1 MPEMARSVI
10 SPNVAVIGSGYMR
23 STLSANLALLGHEVE
38 CADKS
43 LERIAQL
50 AAGRNK

>member
-1 MPEMARSVI
+1 MARSVI
-10 SPNVAVIGSGYMR
+10 SPNVAVIGSGYYMR
-23 STLSANLALLGHEVE
+23 STLSANLALLGHEAE